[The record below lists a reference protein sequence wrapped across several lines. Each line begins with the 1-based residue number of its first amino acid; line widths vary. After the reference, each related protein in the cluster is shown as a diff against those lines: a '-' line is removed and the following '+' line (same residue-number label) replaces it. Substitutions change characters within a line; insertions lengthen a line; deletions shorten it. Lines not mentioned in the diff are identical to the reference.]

1 MCTGSVIA
9 QAEKVLTTP
18 CVATCVMDAS
28 KAFVVP
34 VESKEIVDEVIRDV
48 FESGFNGKAGR
59 LMWELLGM

>member
-34 VESKEIVDEVIRDV
+34 AETKEIVDDSIRDV
-48 FESGFNGKAGR
+48 FERGFDGKAGSS
-59 LMWELLGM
+59 MWELLGV